1 MLYAMSAE
9 GQMPRYFAKIN
20 KKVNISRRSLLAN
33 FAICAVFL
41 IFSKNWA
48 ALMLIVTGFNIIGYM
63 AAPISMGAIAPRTR
77 IFGMVVF
84 VLLTMLLNTVEV
96 ATNINLSIILVVL
109 MTIFGAFEYRRVGF
123 KTLMILIMP
132 FVIFVC
138 IVSPINHTYFEGLI
152 GAIFYIIVTDKRY
165 VAYCKKTANE
175 QNLLID

>member
-1 MLYAMSAE
+1 M
-9 GQMPRYFAKIN
+9 
-20 KKVNISRRSLLAN
+20 VN
-33 FAICAVFL
+33 
-41 IFSKNWA
+41 W
-48 ALMLIVTGFNIIGYM
+48 
-63 AAPISMGAIAPRTR
+63 
-77 IFGMVVF
+77 
-84 VLLTMLLNTVEV
+84 
-96 ATNINLSIILVVL
+96 
-109 MTIFGAFEYRRVGF
+109 TIFGAFEYRRVGF